1 MTTIPFT
8 AAATAVSTTVSTAST
23 AAAITTGAPTTFT
36 TTITGPIRPVP
47 LRRTVAVELRK
58 SFDTRAGFW
67 LLIGAGLAALAASAT
82 VIAFAPAGQ
91 FSHGTFTK
99 AIGYPLSVI
108 LPIIA
113 VLSVT
118 SEWSQRTG
126 LTTFTL
132 VPHRGRVLLAK
143 AVAAVAVAVA
153 ATILSFAVG
162 AAGTVA
168 GSAITGEAAVWD
180 LTAGDLPHHLLA
192 TTLMMLVGFTLGVL
206 IRNSPGAIVAYFVYA
221 FVAPTLA
228 TLLALFQD
236 WFRDLRPWIDLQDNQ
251 DALYAGALTGEQWL
265 QLAGTVV
272 LWVFLPLTVGVL
284 TLIRSDVK

>member
-1 MTTIPFT
+1 MTPTT
-8 AAATAVSTTVSTAST
+8 STTTSTTASH
-23 AAAITTGAPTTFT
+23 AAPAGAQAPFT
-36 TTITGPIRPVP
+36 TTITGPIAPVP
-47 LRRTVAVELRK
+47 LRRIVAVELRK

-67 LLIGAGLAALAASAT
+67 LLIGAGLAALLATGT
-82 VIAFAPAGQ
+82 VIAFAPASQ
-91 FSHGTFTK
+91 FSHGTFTQ
-99 AIGYPLSVI
+99 AIGYPMSVI

-118 SEWSQRTG
+118 GEWSQRTG

-132 VPHRGRVLLAK
+132 VPHRGRVLVAK
-143 AVAAVAVAVA
+143 AVAAVAVGVA
-153 ATILSFAVG
+153 ATLLSFAVG
-162 AAGTVA
+162 AGGNLV
-168 GSAITGEAAVWD
+168 GSMSTGEPARWD
-180 LTAGDLPHHLLA
+180 LTAGDLPYYLLA
-192 TTLMMLVGFTLGVL
+192 NTLMMLVGFTLGVL

-251 DALYAGALTGEQWL
+251 DALFAGAFSGEQWL

-272 LWVFLPLTVGVL
+272 LWLVLPLTVGVL
-284 TLIRSDVK
+284 TLLRSEVK

>member
-1 MTTIPFT
+1 MTT
-8 AAATAVSTTVSTAST
+8 TTSTAPSV
-23 AAAITTGAPTTFT
+23 AAQTPFT
-36 TTITGPIRPVP
+36 TTITGRVQPIP
-47 LRRTVAVELRK
+47 LRRIVAVELRK

-67 LLIGAGLAALAASAT
+67 LIIGAGLAAVLATAT

-91 FSHGTFTK
+91 FSHGLFTQ

-132 VPHRGRVLLAK
+132 VPHRGRVLQAK
-143 AVAAVAVAVA
+143 AIAAVGVGVA
-153 ATILSFAVG
+153 ATLLSFVVG
-162 AAGTVA
+162 AAGTVI
-168 GSAITGEAAVWD
+168 GSMLTGEPAVWD
-180 LTAGDLPHHLLA
+180 LTAGDVPYHLLA

-236 WFRDLRPWIDLQDNQ
+236 WFGDLRPWIDLQDNQ
-251 DALYAGALTGEQWL
+251 DALYAGAFTGEQWL
-265 QLAGTVV
+265 QLAVTVV
-272 LWVFLPLTVGVL
+272 LWLVLPLTVGVV
-284 TLIRSDVK
+284 TLLRSEVK

>member
-1 MTTIPFT
+1 MTITSP
-8 AAATAVSTTVSTAST
+8 ATTTST
-23 AAAITTGAPTTFT
+23 AAGADPAGAPAPFT
-36 TTITGPIRPVP
+36 TTINGPVQPVP
-47 LRRTVAVELRK
+47 LLRTVAVEMRK

-67 LLIGAGLAALAASAT
+67 LLIGAGLAAMLATAT
-82 VIAFAPAGQ
+82 VIAFAPAAQ
-91 FSHGTFTK
+91 FSHSTFTR

-113 VLSVT
+113 ILSVT

-143 AVAAVAVAVA
+143 AIAAVAVGMA
-153 ATILSFAVG
+153 ATILAFAVG
-162 AAGTVA
+162 AAGTVVGA
-168 GSAITGEAAVWD
+168 MVTGESAVWD
-180 LTAGDLPHHLLA
+180 LTAGDVPFYLLA

-236 WFRDLRPWIDLQDNQ
+236 WFRDLRPWLDLQANQ
-251 DALYAGALTGEQWL
+251 DALYAGAFTGEQWE
-265 QLAGTVV
+265 QLAITFL
-272 LWVFLPLTVGVL
+272 LWLILPLTVGVV
-284 TLIRSDVK
+284 TLLRSEVK